1 MAIPLVPLS
10 PCLLVSLSPCLLVP
24 LSPCPLVPLSP
35 CPLVPLSPC
44 PLVPL
49 SRCPLVPLSP
59 CPLVP
64 LSPSVMS
71 LSPFDLLDLSFR
83 SLRSNPLRS
92 ALTCVGVFM
101 GVAAVSATLQVGSIS
116 RAVIAQQLA
125 ERGAPRVTVYPQWE
139 PGSPVIQLRL
149 EDMKYLRQRLVGLQA
164 ISAFNWAGSTPTV
177 FQDKESNPSMS
188 PVSPDF
194 LLTSGKSV
202 VAGRFFTPED
212 FASYRPVVVID
223 QFLADKLFK
232 GQSPVGQRIYAAQR
246 PYIVLGVMPTR
257 LDEQEPPEGQ
267 ILVPMSFYNALKGS
281 SNIGSIQVRPYKLE
295 DVEELSNQAKEL
307 LKQRFPGGN
316 FVAWNNVE
324 DILQQQQTL
333 ELASRGLA
341 VVGVISLLVGGVG
354 IANIMIA
361 SVTERTSEIGLRR
374 ALGATQSEIMLQFIL
389 EAALLSLM
397 GGIVAIGVVHGLT
410 VVVTGVFELPYQF
423 EVKTAALALGSALV
437 VGVAAGFAPGLRAS
451 QLDPVQA
458 LRSK

>member
-1 MAIPLVPLS
+1 M
-10 PCLLVSLSPCLLVP
+10 
-24 LSPCPLVPLSP
+24 
-35 CPLVPLSPC
+35 
-44 PLVPL
+44 
-49 SRCPLVPLSP
+49 
-59 CPLVP
+59 
-64 LSPSVMS
+64 
-71 LSPFDLLDLSFR
+71 
-83 SLRSNPLRS
+83 
-92 ALTCVGVFM
+92 
-101 GVAAVSATLQVGSIS
+101 
-116 RAVIAQQLA
+116 
-125 ERGAPRVTVYPQWE
+125 
-139 PGSPVIQLRL
+139 
-149 EDMKYLRQRLVGLQA
+149 
-164 ISAFNWAGSTPTV
+164 
-177 FQDKESNPSMS
+177 
-188 PVSPDF
+188 
-194 LLTSGKSV
+194 
-202 VAGRFFTPED
+202 
-212 FASYRPVVVID
+212 
-223 QFLADKLFK
+223 
-232 GQSPVGQRIYAAQR
+232 GQRIYAGQR

-295 DVEELSNQAKEL
+295 DVEELSNQTKEL

-389 EAALLSLM
+389 EAALLSLI

-410 VVVTGVFELPYQF
+410 VVVTNVFELPYQF

-437 VGVAAGFAPGLRAS
+437 VGVGAGFAPGLRAS